1 MLVLS
6 RRPKERVTFPELNIA
21 VEVLEIKGDR
31 VRLGFEAPDF
41 VTILRGE
48 LAKQQ
53 ATSERPM
60 PGSIA
65 AGRASA
71 PGAAPLKKRINK
83 SAKLAA
89 NR

>member
-48 LAKQQ
+48 IAGQQ
-53 ATSERPM
+53 ANAERPT
-60 PGSIA
+60 PHSVAADTGSD
-65 AGRASA
+65 RRQ
-71 PGAAPLKKRINK
+71 APLHNRLRKRVELTI
-83 SAKLAA
+83 
-89 NR
+89 